1 MTSYDARFRLI
12 GEPGFPLGVEID
24 LTGERMVVTVD
35 GGTLADWS
43 LNDIK
48 VHSRPDGF
56 HIAAEGEE
64 IILNVT
70 DGARFA
76 REIGS
81 ALHRD

>member
-1 MTSYDARFRLI
+1 MTSFDARFRLI

-24 LTGERMVVTVD
+24 LSGDRMVVKVD
-35 GGTLADWS
+35 DQELANWS
-43 LNDIK
+43 LAAIK

-56 HIAAEGEE
+56 HISAEGEDVL
-64 IILNVT
+64 INVT

-76 REIGS
+76 REIGN

>member
-1 MTSYDARFRLI
+1 
-12 GEPGFPLGVEID
+12 
-24 LTGERMVVTVD
+24 MVVMVD
-35 GGTLADWS
+35 GQSLADWS
-43 LNDIK
+43 LNEIK

-64 IILNVT
+64 IILNVS

>member
-1 MTSYDARFRLI
+1 MTSFDARFRLI
-12 GEPGFPLGVEID
+12 GESGFPLGVEID
-24 LTGERMVVTVD
+24 LTSDRMVVMVD
-35 GGTLADWS
+35 GQSLADWS
-43 LNDIK
+43 LNEIK

-64 IILNVT
+64 IILNVS

-81 ALHRD
+81 ALLRD

>member
-1 MTSYDARFRLI
+1 MTSFDARFRLM

-24 LTGERMVVTVD
+24 LTGERMLVKVD
-35 GGTLADWS
+35 DQELANWR
-43 LNDIK
+43 LADIK

-64 IILNVT
+64 IIINVS

-76 REIGS
+76 REIGN